1 MITARPDHLS
11 LQRILTCLGLA
22 LLTVPVLAATQST
35 NAGAATSG
43 LGQAE
48 ELPAWLTAPLSLA
61 DALNLAAAQNAT
73 ILKSKRD
80 LEAQHGLAVQ
90 TRAVALPQV
99 GITGAYRRVD
109 DDRLEVFGR
118 GFIPEPNV
126 NTWTLGIQV
135 IQTVYDGG
143 RMQASVRSARLLKEQ
158 ALLDHQ
164 TAVADA
170 LLAVRIAYDDA
181 LLATNEIVVREASV
195 ALLQKQLEDTK
206 RRFEAGVVPQFNVL
220 RAEVELANAQPPL
233 IRARNNYR
241 IAKQNL
247 INQMGLNLPRTVLE
261 DVPLQLS
268 GRLEPVPF
276 DIDLPTAL
284 AQALQQR
291 TELASLRKLE
301 ELRREGVKVA
311 RAGYWPSLQVFAGYG
326 ADSRRFTDRFTDEVH
341 GWETGARLQWNLFD
355 GMLTQGKVRQ
365 AQALEQRAAVELD
378 DAIRRIEL
386 EVRVAYSSFI
396 EAKDVLKSQEK
407 VTEQAI
413 EALRLANSRYEA
425 GTGTQLDVLSAQTA
439 LTEARTTYIRALRDY
454 SVARARLERA
464 IGASLKVEMQP
475 APKP

>member
-1 MITARPDHLS
+1 LTA
-11 LQRILTCLGLA
+11 GLA
-22 LLTVPVLAATQST
+22 VGATAPT
-35 NAGAATSG
+35 NAPAGPAQAAKP
-43 LGQAE
+43 E
-48 ELPAWLTAPLSLA
+48 ELPAWLTVPLSLA
-61 DALNLAAAQNAT
+61 DALNIAAAQNAT
-73 ILKSKRD
+73 ILKSKQD
-80 LEAQHGLAVQ
+80 LEAQFGVAVQ
-90 TRAVALPQV
+90 TRAIALPQV
-99 GITGAYRRVD
+99 AISSAYRRVAE
-109 DDRLEVFGR
+109 DRLEVFGR
-118 GFIPEPNV
+118 GFIPSPNV
-126 NTWTLGIQV
+126 NSWTLGIQV

-143 RMQASVRSARLLKEQ
+143 RMQASLRSARLLKEQ

-170 LLAVRIAYDDA
+170 LLAVRTAYYDA
-181 LLATNEIVVREASV
+181 LWATNEIWVREASV
-195 ALLQKQLEDTK
+195 ALLQKQLDDTK

-220 RAEVELANAQPPL
+220 RAEVELANAHPPL

-247 INQMGLNLPRTVLE
+247 VNQMGLNLPKTVLE

-268 GRLEPVPF
+268 GRLEQEPW

-284 AQALQQR
+284 SLALQQR
-291 TELASLRKLE
+291 TELASLRKVE
-301 ELRREGVKVA
+301 ELRREGVKSA

-365 AQALEQRAAVELD
+365 AQALEQRAMVDLD
-378 DAIRRIEL
+378 DATRRIEL

-407 VTEQAI
+407 VTEQAM

-439 LTEARTTYIRALRDY
+439 LTEARTTYVRALRDY
-454 SVARARLERA
+454 AVARARLERA
-464 IGASLKVEMQP
+464 IGAGLKVETKS
-475 APKP
+475 APGP